1 MEFIENVFIYGNSKK
16 SQLINNGFEYV
27 DYIGRSETIEKFD
40 MINIGGYPAIV
51 PNKYGYKVSGD
62 LYTVGSNQLK
72 DLDQLK
78 GEGVFFDRILGEIY
92 ILKNNPRKNGILVN
106 AWVYVLKDMP
116 ETYDESNIFLTTKNL
131 LTYERI

>member
-16 SQLINNGFEYV
+16 DQLINNGFEYV
-27 DYIGRSETIEKFD
+27 DYIGRSETIDKFD

-51 PNKYGYKVSGD
+51 PNDSGYRVQGD
-62 LYTVGSNQLK
+62 LYTIKESQLK

-78 GEGVFFDRILGEIY
+78 GDGIFFDRILSEIY
-92 ILKNNPRKNGILVN
+92 LIKNNPRKSGNVVS
-106 AWVYVLKDMP
+106 AWIYVLKDMP
-116 ETYDESNIFLTTKNL
+116 KIYDESNIFLTTKNL

>member
-16 SQLINNGFEYV
+16 DQLINNGFEYV
-27 DYIGRSETIEKFD
+27 DYIGRSETIDKFD

-51 PNKYGYKVSGD
+51 PNDSGYRVQGD
-62 LYTVGSNQLK
+62 LYTIKESQLK

-78 GEGVFFDRILGEIY
+78 GDGIFFDRILGEIY
-92 ILKNNPRKNGILVN
+92 LIKNNPRKSGNVVS
-106 AWVYVLKDMP
+106 AWIYVLKDMP
-116 ETYDESNIFLTTKNL
+116 KIYDESNIFLTTKNL

>member
-51 PNKYGYKVSGD
+51 PNKHGYKVSGD
-62 LYTVGSNQLK
+62 LYTVGSSQLK